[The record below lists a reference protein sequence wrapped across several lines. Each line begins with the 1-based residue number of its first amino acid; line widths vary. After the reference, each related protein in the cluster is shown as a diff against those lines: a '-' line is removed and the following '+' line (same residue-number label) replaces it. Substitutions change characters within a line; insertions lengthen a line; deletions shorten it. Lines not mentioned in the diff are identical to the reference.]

1 MRARLLV
8 LLAVF
13 LAAPSVFGQ
22 EPAAPTPTPSE
33 APPPAARRPP
43 EGDHIVVLPTVQIGR
58 PGTLT
63 LLFTHRWEEPVND
76 SDIHNLYS
84 LDDGANI
91 GIGFAYVPIER
102 LEVALFRSSEIDVY
116 ELSARWRALELGPF
130 AAALRAGVDWRTET
144 GAIFDVVP
152 EFSDSG
158 VFVQVPLSVAFGPVQ
173 FTVVPTWVSE
183 TSAAPF
189 VKPEPFYEDLFN
201 VPAGISV
208 GLGKGWNAH
217 GEVYPGIS
225 DADSPF
231 TGWIASIEKTVL
243 RHRFSVTC
251 GNMRSTTVDQYVAPG
266 FSGTGRAQDLYLG
279 FNLVRSWNLK

>member
-1 MRARLLV
+1 MLL
-8 LLAVF
+8 LTALASP
-13 LAAPSVFGQ
+13 LAAQ
-22 EPAAPTPTPSE
+22 EPTPPAEPATETTP
-33 APPPAARRPP
+33 APPRRAP
-43 EGDHIVVLPTVQIGR
+43 EGDHIVVLPTVQIGKV
-58 PGTLT
+58 GTLT
-63 LLFTHRWEEPVND
+63 LLFTHRWETPVND
-76 SDIHNLYS
+76 GDIHDLYS
-84 LDDGANI
+84 LDSGANI

-102 LEVALFRSSEIDVY
+102 LDVSLFRSSDIDVY
-116 ELSARWRALELGPF
+116 ELAARWKAFEMGIF

-144 GAIFDVVP
+144 GAIYDAVP

-158 VFVQVPLSVAFGPVQ
+158 VFVQVPLSVAITPRIQ
-173 FTVVPTWVSE
+173 LTIVPTWVSE

-189 VKPEPFYEDLFN
+189 VKPQPFYEDLFN

-225 DADSPF
+225 DGDSPF

-243 RHRFSVTC
+243 RHRFAVTC